1 MKSSFSKGLLLALGL
16 TAALVA
22 SAVEPA
28 ELDAMRGKALRGNV
42 LAQYNLGRYHS
53 DPSAGVLDRAEAF
66 AWLKLA
72 AENGTGS
79 LELVKLTEEM
89 SPAELAEGRRRF
101 EERRQQLKSGTEP
114 VAAAAETTAA
124 ADAQAKLQAERDQL
138 AASLGAATTELAQL
152 RAAQAQNA
160 GAEKLRSE
168 VIKLESEL
176 NETRAAARQMA
187 VRNQQLE
194 DAASERGR
202 ALAAAKTE
210 LEQAKAAAGKPAE
223 VTDTTALAAEKE
235 SLQKQLTAAQ
245 EELRKAKADGE
256 RVERAERDVLVLR
269 AQNEKLSAEQA
280 RAQEAV
286 ANVTQLTR
294 EVERLRSAQA
304 QSPSADELILAR
316 ERLAAMERQ
325 NAELVERARQAETR
339 LVAAASTPAAEVPAG
354 ENVAELKSKLADTEM
369 KLATALRSYT
379 LQQQEFDK
387 SREQTARAQA
397 DVEARLNTATS
408 DNTALNTQ
416 LQNALAELKAREAQ
430 LVDIDK
436 AAGVAKQ
443 TSLTATIE
451 ATALRDQLRQTQS
464 QLVSVIEENSQL
476 KTKLAVIAPPPSSS
490 LGAPIRPGTAA
501 AQAAITLP
509 PAIAPSGQSNL
520 SAPSRTAPAT
530 RPAAAAVAVTVPV
543 PEVRTHIVA
552 EGDSLSK
559 ISRKYYGTSERWNE
573 IYEANRNILNNPS
586 RLPAGASLRIP

>member
-16 TAALVA
+16 SAALVA

-28 ELDAMRGKALRGNV
+28 ELDAMKGKALRGNV

-53 DPSAGVLDRAEAF
+53 DASSGVLDRAEAF

-79 LELVKLTEEM
+79 MELVKLTEEM
-89 SPAELAEGRRRF
+89 SPAELAEGRRRL
-101 EERRQQLKSGTEP
+101 EERRQQVKTGSEAG
-114 VAAAAETTAA
+114 VASEAAVAT
-124 ADAQAKLQAERDQL
+124 DGLAKLQAERDQL
-138 AASLGAATTELAQL
+138 ASSLGAATTELAQL
-152 RAAQAQNA
+152 RAAQSQNA

-194 DAASERGR
+194 DTASERGR

-210 LEQAKAAAGKPAE
+210 LEQAKAAVVKPV
-223 VTDTTALAAEKE
+223 VTTDSIALNAEKE

-245 EELRKAKADGE
+245 DELRKAKADGE
-256 RVERAERDVLVLR
+256 RIERAERDVVVLR

-339 LVAAASTPAAEVPAG
+339 LVAAASTPAVEAPVVPAG
-354 ENVAELKSKLADTEM
+354 ESVAELKAQLADVEM
-369 KLATALRSYT
+369 KLATSLRSFT

-387 SREQTARAQA
+387 SREQTVRAQA
-397 DVEARLNTATS
+397 DVEARLNTAVS

-430 LVDIDK
+430 LVDTDK
-436 AAGVAKQ
+436 EAGLAKQ
-443 TSLTATIE
+443 SSLNSSIE
-451 ATALRDQLRQTQS
+451 ATALRDQLRQTQA
-464 QLVSVIEENSQL
+464 QMISVIEENSQL
-476 KTKLAVIAPPPSSS
+476 KTKLAVIAPQPASS
-490 LGAPIRPGTAA
+490 LGTPIRPGTAA

-509 PAIAPSGQSNL
+509 PAIAPS
-520 SAPSRTAPAT
+520 APTRSAPAT
-530 RPAAAAVAVTVPV
+530 RAAPAVSVTVPASVAV

-552 EGDSLSK
+552 EGDSLSR
-559 ISRKYYGTSERWNE
+559 ISRKYYGTAERWNE
-573 IYEANRNILNNPS
+573 IFEANRNILSNPS
-586 RLPAGASLRIP
+586 KLPAGASLRIP